1 MVVIINLIKKIEY
14 VDYKYKNILNK
25 MRREYMQSLPKSL
38 QIKNEAYNTYI
49 TNIQQL
55 FIKIK

>member
-1 MVVIINLIKKIEY
+1 MVAIINLIKKIEY

-38 QIKNEAYNTYI
+38 
-49 TNIQQL
+49 
-55 FIKIK
+55 